1 MKNPSLVIAAALACT
16 LCLPASAQEKP
27 NADSTVVGATAPG
40 QATLARTTR
49 ITATVEAVDMD
60 KRHVTLKGPR
70 GKTVTL
76 AAGPEVR
83 NLDKV
88 KVGDRVA
95 AEYLEALTLTLKK
108 DGKELRGSKLA
119 EGGARSKAGEPPAGV
134 VAQQLEITA
143 DVTAVD
149 RKKHIVTLRGPN
161 QTVDL
166 PVQDPEQLKL
176 IKVGDQVQ
184 AVYTE
189 ALALGLE
196 PAPAA
201 KHKK

>member
-1 MKNPSLVIAAALACT
+1 MKKHLAYVAAVALAGSLSLPAFAQQKNP
-16 LCLPASAQEKP
+16 
-27 NADSTVVGATAPG
+27 DSVVVGATAPG
-40 QATLARTTR
+40 QAALARTTR
-49 ITATVEAVDMD
+49 VTATVESVDVAS
-60 KRHVTLKGPR
+60 RHVTLKGPR
-70 GKTVTL
+70 GKVVPL
-76 AAGPEVR
+76 QVGPEVK

-95 AEYLEALTLTLKK
+95 VEYLEALTLTLKK

-119 EGGARSKAGEPPAGV
+119 EGGARSAAGEPPAGV
-134 VAQQLEITA
+134 VAQQLEVTA

-149 RKKHIVTLRGPN
+149 RKKQLVTLRGPN

-166 PVQDPEQLKL
+166 KVRDPEQLKL

-196 PAPAA
+196 PAAP
-201 KHKK
+201 KK

>member
-1 MKNPSLVIAAALACT
+1 MKQHPIVIAAALVGA
-16 LCLPASAQEKP
+16 LCLPASAQDKP
-27 NADSTVVGATAPG
+27 NEVVAGATAPG
-40 QATLARTTR
+40 QAVIARTSK
-49 ITATVEAVDMD
+49 ITATVEAVDLD
-60 KRHVTLKGPR
+60 KREVTLKGPR
-70 GKTVTL
+70 GKVL
-76 AAGPEVR
+76 PLQVGPEVH

-95 AEYLEALTLTLKK
+95 VEYLEALSLTLKK
-108 DGKELRGSKLA
+108 DGKEVRGSKLA
-119 EGGARSKAGEPPAGV
+119 EGGARSAPGEMPAGV
-134 VAQQLEITA
+134 VAQQLEVTA

-149 RKKHIVTLRGPN
+149 RKKQIVTLHGPN

-166 PVQDPEQLKL
+166 KVRDPEQLKL

-196 PAPAA
+196 PAGT
-201 KHKK
+201 HKKK

>member
-1 MKNPSLVIAAALACT
+1 MKKCFLHIATATLVGTLSVSVCAQQQNPE
-16 LCLPASAQEKP
+16 SA
-27 NADSTVVGATAPG
+27 VVGASAPG

-49 ITATVEAVDMD
+49 ITATVDSVDAAN
-60 KRHVTLKGPR
+60 RHLTLKGPR
-70 GKTVTL
+70 GKVVPL
-76 AAGPEVR
+76 QVGPEVK

-95 AEYLEALTLTLKK
+95 VQYLEALTLTLKK
-108 DGKELRGSKLA
+108 DGKELRGNKLT
-119 EGGARSKAGEPPAGV
+119 ESGARSAAGEPPAGV
-134 VAQQLEITA
+134 AAQQLEVTA

-149 RKKHIVTLRGPN
+149 KKKQIITLRGPN

-166 PVQDPEQLKL
+166 KVRDPEQLKL

-196 PAPAA
+196 PVAA
-201 KHKK
+201 HKK